1 MDEAGWEAFAVFEVI
16 KALLFLPAYFFRR
29 IEEKIH
35 YFKLLFAMKKI
46 IGIVLI
52 VLAIVLGYNG
62 VQKFQ
67 NSSALVKVLGLKI
80 DADNES
86 GKSSAYIQLGLAV
99 LALGAGVFL
108 LKSER

>member
-1 MDEAGWEAFAVFEVI
+1 
-16 KALLFLPAYFFRR
+16 
-29 IEEKIH
+29 
-35 YFKLLFAMKKI
+35 MKKI
-46 IGIVLI
+46 VGIVLI

-67 NSSALVKVLGLKI
+67 KSSASIKVLGLKI

-86 GKSSAYIQLGLAV
+86 GQASAYIQLGLAV

>member
-1 MDEAGWEAFAVFEVI
+1 MN
-16 KALLFLPAYFFRR
+16 
-29 IEEKIH
+29 
-35 YFKLLFAMKKI
+35 YFKLLYAMKKI
-46 IGIVLI
+46 IGILLI

-67 NSSALVKVLGLKI
+67 KSSASVKVLGLKI

-86 GKSSAYIQLGLAV
+86 GQSSAYIQLGLAV